1 MNATGQMFHGIDPQ
15 ETLALAR
22 LACDVGDEAPHRPVY
37 TAVLE
42 LLDARERHEP
52 GSDGR
57 PSRFAPGIH
66 LIIEAA
72 ALARTPDVPLPEPGR
87 FAGQASGTATK

>member
-1 MNATGQMFHGIDPQ
+1 MNATRQMFQGIDPQ

-37 TAVLE
+37 TACWTCSTRAKLY
-42 LLDARERHEP
+42 EP
-52 GSDGR
+52 GADGR

-66 LIIEAA
+66 LIAQAA
-72 ALARTPDVPLPEPGR
+72 ALARTPDVPLPRPGR
-87 FAGQASGTATK
+87 LPGQGAGTAVR